1 MFSNTITVVFMAG
14 VAAMMIYPMVF
25 DKDLSGTP
33 TSTDSMNCLFIAD
46 YFIGKETEMD
56 YSLRLIQRID
66 MFEELERSPD
76 RLTCR
81 GLAFIEGS
89 PSTYVRLESV
99 EDHYGNYNFS
109 LTQAK
114 PEDYT
119 CELLAREMT
128 MKFSR
133 DPIGDFGTITE
144 IRQPVKS
151 GTGPGLHCR
160 GVIEFSNGD
169 TFPMPYSYDGNRF
182 TVNQ

>member
-1 MFSNTITVVFMAG
+1 MLKNIVTVVCMAG
-14 VAAMMIYPMVF
+14 VATMMLYSLIF
-25 DKDLSGTP
+25 DREA
-33 TSTDSMNCLFIAD
+33 TDVPDSIASMNCLDIAQQ
-46 YFIGKETEMD
+46 FIGEEFEVNYT
-56 YSLRLIQRID
+56 LRMIKRVD
-66 MFEELERSPD
+66 MLEELKRDSLN
-76 RLTCR
+76 LTCR

-89 PSTYVRLESV
+89 PSTYVRLEAV
-99 EDHYGNYNFS
+99 DNLTRVYS
-109 LTQAK
+109 LNVTQAK

-169 TFPMPYSYDGNRF
+169 TFPMPYSYDGNHF